1 MEESKKS
8 FLNRP
13 EGITGMLTI
22 GAIGIAGLYFWGKI
36 VPFLLLMVTN
46 TIYLIGG
53 LLALGGILYVLF
65 DPRLRNLV
73 WFMYQA
79 AMKSITSAFI
89 EMNPIIIMKTYLDHL
104 KDKKAEMWAQIEKL
118 AQQIGVLRRTIN
130 TNQTDIERSRL
141 VGKKAIELNNQHETQ
156 LAANKIGRLEDSNN
170 KLNNVLIVMEKTLGQ
185 LEAMHKNAEFFIIDM
200 ESEIKTKENEY
211 KAIKA
216 SSNAVKAAKSILNGD
231 KNKKMMYDESL
242 EVLSEDMG
250 KRVGEIEFFMK
261 TSASFIEKMDI
272 QNGIYDEEGYRQ
284 LEQMNT
290 KFFTTKVQAEEIPF
304 QPVTQIPSNT
314 TSNISVTKSKYL

>member
-8 FLNRP
+8 FWNRP

-46 TIYLIGG
+46 TLYLIGG

-65 DPRLRNLV
+65 DPRWRNLV

-79 AMKSITSAFI
+79 AMKTITSAFI
-89 EMNPIIIMKTYLDHL
+89 QMNPIIIMKTYLDHL

-118 AQQIGVLRRTIN
+118 AQQIGVLKRTIN
-130 TNQTDIERSRL
+130 TNQTDIERSKL
-141 VGKKAIELNNQHETQ
+141 IGKKAMELHNQHETQ
-156 LAANKIGRLEDSNN
+156 LAANKIGRLEDSNS
-170 KLNNVLIVMEKTLGQ
+170 KLNNVLVVMEKTLEQ
-185 LEAMHKNAEFFIIDM
+185 LEVMHKNAEFFIIDM
-200 ESEIKTKENEY
+200 ESEIKTKEIEY

-272 QNGIYDEEGYRQ
+272 QSGIYDEEGFKQ

-304 QPVTQIPSNT
+304 QPVTQIPSST

>member
-8 FLNRP
+8 FWNRP

-46 TIYLIGG
+46 TIYLIIG

-65 DPRLRNLV
+65 DPRWRNLV

-79 AMKSITSAFI
+79 AMKTITSAFI
-89 EMNPIIIMKTYLDHL
+89 QMNPIIIMKTYLDHL
-104 KDKKAEMWAQIEKL
+104 KDKKAEMWTQIEKL

-141 VGKKAIELNNQHETQ
+141 IGKKAMELNNQHETQ

-170 KLNNVLIVMEKTLGQ
+170 KLNNVLIVMEKTLEQ

-242 EVLSEDMG
+242 EVLSEDVG

-261 TSASFIEKMDI
+261 TSASFIERMDI

-290 KFFTTKVQAEEIPF
+290 KFFTAKVQAEEIPF

-314 TSNISVTKSKYL
+314 TSNISVAKSKYL

>member
-8 FLNRP
+8 FWNRP

-46 TIYLIGG
+46 TLYLIGG

-65 DPRLRNLV
+65 DPRWRNLV

-79 AMKSITSAFI
+79 AMKTITSAFI
-89 EMNPIIIMKTYLDHL
+89 QMNPIIIMKTYLDHL
-104 KDKKAEMWAQIEKL
+104 KDKKSEMWAQIEKL
-118 AQQIGVLRRTIN
+118 AQQIGVLKRTIN
-130 TNQTDIERSRL
+130 DNKTKIEKSIIIGR
-141 VGKKAIELNNQHETQ
+141 KADERNLLAEKQ
-156 LAANKIGRLEDSNN
+156 LAANEIGRLTDSNN
-170 KLNNVLIVMEKTLGQ
+170 RLSNVHTVMEKTLEQ

-200 ESEIKTKENEY
+200 ESEIKTKEIEY
-211 KAIKA
+211 NAIKA
-216 SSNAVKAAKSILNGD
+216 SSSAIKAAKSILNGD

-242 EVLSEDMG
+242 EVLSQDMG

-261 TSASFIEKMDI
+261 TSASFIDKMDL
-272 QNGIYDEEGYRQ
+272 QNGVYDEEGYRQ

-290 KFFTTKVQAEEIPF
+290 QFFTSKVKADEISF
-304 QPVTQIPSNT
+304 QPVTQIPSST

>member
-8 FLNRP
+8 FWNRP

-65 DPRLRNLV
+65 DPRWRNLV

-79 AMKSITSAFI
+79 AMKTITSAFI
-89 EMNPIIIMKTYLDHL
+89 QMNPIIIMKTYLDHL
-104 KDKKAEMWAQIEKL
+104 KDKKAEMWSQIEKL

-141 VGKKAIELNNQHETQ
+141 IGKKAMELNNQHETQ

-170 KLNNVLIVMEKTLGQ
+170 KLNNVLIVMEKTLEQ

-242 EVLSEDMG
+242 EVLSEDVG

-261 TSASFIEKMDI
+261 TSASFIERMDI

-290 KFFTTKVQAEEIPF
+290 KFFTAKVQAEEIPF

-314 TSNISVTKSKYL
+314 SSNISVTKSKYL

>member
-8 FLNRP
+8 FWNRP

-46 TIYLIGG
+46 TIYLIIG

-65 DPRLRNLV
+65 DPRWRNLV

-79 AMKSITSAFI
+79 AMKTITSAFI
-89 EMNPIIIMKTYLDHL
+89 QMNPIIIMKTYLDHL
-104 KDKKAEMWAQIEKL
+104 KDKKAEMWTQIEKL

-141 VGKKAIELNNQHETQ
+141 IGKKAMELNNQHETQ

-170 KLNNVLIVMEKTLGQ
+170 KLNNVLIVMEKTLEQ

-242 EVLSEDMG
+242 EVLSEDVG

-261 TSASFIEKMDI
+261 TSASFIERMDI

-290 KFFTTKVQAEEIPF
+290 KFFTAKVQAEEIPF

-314 TSNISVTKSKYL
+314 SSNISVTKSKYL

>member
-1 MEESKKS
+1 
-8 FLNRP
+8 
-13 EGITGMLTI
+13 ML
-22 GAIGIAGLYFWGKI
+22 
-36 VPFLLLMVTN
+36 
-46 TIYLIGG
+46 
-53 LLALGGILYVLF
+53 
-65 DPRLRNLV
+65 
-73 WFMYQA
+73 
-79 AMKSITSAFI
+79 
-89 EMNPIIIMKTYLDHL
+89 
-104 KDKKAEMWAQIEKL
+104 
-118 AQQIGVLRRTIN
+118 RTIN
-130 TNQTDIERSRL
+130 SNQTEIERSKMIGR
-141 VGKKAIELNNQHETQ
+141 KAMELQNQHETQ
-156 LAANKIGRLEDSNN
+156 LAANQIGRLEDSNS
-170 KLNNVLIVMEKTLGQ
+170 KLNNVLVVMEKTLEQ
-185 LEAMHKNAEFFIIDM
+185 LEVMHKNAEFFIIDM
-200 ESEIKTKENEY
+200 ESQIKTKEVEY

-272 QNGIYDEEGYRQ
+272 QSGIYDEEGFKQ

>member
-8 FLNRP
+8 FWNRP

-46 TIYLIGG
+46 TLYLIGG

-65 DPRLRNLV
+65 DPRWRNLV

-79 AMKSITSAFI
+79 AMKTITSLFI
-89 EMNPIIIMKTYLDHL
+89 QMNPIIIMKTYLDHL
-104 KDKKAEMWAQIEKL
+104 KDKKAEMWKQIEKL
-118 AQQIGVLRRTIN
+118 AQQIGVLKRTIN
-130 TNQTDIERSRL
+130 TNQTEIERSKMIGR
-141 VGKKAIELNNQHETQ
+141 KAMELQNQHETQ
-156 LAANKIGRLEDSNN
+156 LAANQIGRLEDSNS
-170 KLNNVLIVMEKTLGQ
+170 KLNNVLVVMEKTLEQ
-185 LEAMHKNAEFFIIDM
+185 LEVMHKNAEFFIIDM
-200 ESEIKTKENEY
+200 ESEIKTKEDEY

-272 QNGIYDEEGYRQ
+272 KSGIYDEEGFKQ